1 MSDTIVSDPKTS
13 VVPAPPVLTQ
23 MPALPAATGRKNTE
37 VPA

>member
-1 MSDTIVSDPKTS
+1 MSDTIVSDPKI
-13 VVPAPPVLTQ
+13 TQ